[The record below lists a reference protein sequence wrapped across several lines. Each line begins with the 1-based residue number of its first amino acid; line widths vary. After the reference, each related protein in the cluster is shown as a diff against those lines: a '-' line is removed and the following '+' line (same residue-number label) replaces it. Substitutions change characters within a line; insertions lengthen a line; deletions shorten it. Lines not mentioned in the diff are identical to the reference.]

1 MPNWCSNYVTIYGE
15 DFSKVKDLLLTKTD
29 DDGLFEH
36 TVGIVKEGYLRDEKY
51 QHLGDVILDDKY
63 FNWYDHNVNEYGT
76 KWDVNEISFDV
87 FADPSDEH
95 ISFSFE
101 SAWSPPLEWARK
113 LSDKFKV
120 IVVIEYAEGGCNF
133 GGRSIFENGD
143 ETESEQ
149 YTYLNW
155 MLVDDTSGTRF
166 KEEIE
171 YIVSDMDKD
180 EFEEYKQDII
190 EYVEEQLNSTF
201 VKTVVDVFEELEK
214 SMFVES

>member
-15 DFSKVKDLLLTKTD
+15 DFSKVKDLLESKTD

-36 TVGIVKEGYLRDEKY
+36 TVGIVKEGYLRDGKY
-51 QHLGDVILDDKY
+51 ERLGDDKIDDKY

-76 KWDVNEISFDV
+76 KWDVNEVYFEIYEEST
-87 FADPSDEH
+87 

-120 IVVIEYAEGGCNF
+120 TVVVEYAEAGCNF
-133 GGRSIFENGD
+133 GGKSVFENGD
-143 ETESEQ
+143 EEESTQ

-155 MLVDDTSGTRF
+155 LVVDDISGASLM
-166 KEEIE
+166 EEIE

-190 EYVEEQLNSTF
+190 ESAEEELDSTLVET
-201 VKTVVDVFEELEK
+201 VKDVFKELEGA
-214 SMFVES
+214 MFVES